1 MINSKQSERFCLIC
15 SVLQVVGIMLIGPV
29 IAGLVLTTGLA

>member
-15 SVLQVVGIMLIGPV
+15 SILQVAGILLIGPV
-29 IAGLVLTTGLA
+29 IAGLVLTSGLA